1 MIKAI
6 VKLFMVNPWQRNILW
21 CDEMGLT
28 LENNRSCAPRL
39 SEPEMDRPK
48 TEPTVRQVYSSNK
61 KQLPY
66 D

>member
-6 VKLFMVNPWQRNILW
+6 VKLFIVKPWQKYILW

-28 LENNRSCAPRL
+28 LENKRSCAPRL
-39 SEPEMDRPK
+39 SEPEIDRPE
-48 TEPTVRQVYSSNK
+48 TEPAVIQIDIGNQKPLSH
-61 KQLPY
+61 